1 MRIIRYRNIMST
13 RSIELLSEENLV
25 MLRLEYVHFVRIYR
39 YVRVKELWDR
49 ILGSGIKNQQGLE

>member
-1 MRIIRYRNIMST
+1 MST

-25 MLRLEYVHFVRIYR
+25 MLRLEYVRIYR

-49 ILGSGIKNQQGLE
+49 ILGSGTKNQQGLE

>member
-1 MRIIRYRNIMST
+1 MST

-49 ILGSGIKNQQGLE
+49 ILGSGTKNQQGSE